1 MNTAHWRGARPA
13 AACCA
18 ALAALA
24 LAAAGATAAT
34 ASSAAAAS
42 RAGAAPIATTDSGAV
57 RGVAAGSINEFLGV
71 PYAAPP
77 TGNLRWRPPQPPAG
91 WHGVRGATQFAP
103 SCPQPPSPFAPHGAF
118 SEDCLYLNVY
128 APVRRNGDGDGR
140 PVLVWIHGG
149 GLTEEGS
156 SNYDG
161 AKLAADGA
169 VVVTINYRLG
179 ALGFLAHPALAS
191 RPGGP
196 AGNYGLMDQQAA
208 LRWVQDNIGR
218 FGGNPDNVTVAG
230 QSAGG
235 LSVLAQLVSVGAR
248 GLFQK
253 AIIESGA
260 FALNQQPL
268 ADAEAAGQA
277 FAAQAGCPD
286 QTAACLRN
294 LPVSALVSTPFTGIP
309 GVVDGKILTAPIA
322 AALAAGRFAHV
333 PVLNGTNHDE
343 ERLFVDGLHLTV
355 SGGTF
360 APIPGEPVTPDNY
373 QANIAA
379 VLGVSAGRAA
389 AIAAEYPP
397 SAYPPS
403 AYSTSADA
411 ALSALAGDANFACPA
426 LQVDQQTSARVP
438 TFAYEFND
446 DTAPQPYTPPGF
458 ITVATHESELPY
470 LFDLPN
476 APYHPGAQ
484 PRPADTRGQHASS
497 LGELRRHRQPR
508 DRGRALALLRRQR
521 ADALARAAPAPDRD
535 RLRYQTPLRIL
546 GRRVTTPRRRTP
558 SGCRADERSSRKG

>member
-1 MNTAHWRGARPA
+1 MNMTHGRRAPLA

-18 ALAALA
+18 ALAALT
-24 LAAAGATAAT
+24 LAAAGATTATAGAAT
-34 ASSAAAAS
+34 AH
-42 RAGAAPIATTDSGAV
+42 
-57 RGVAAGSINEFLGV
+57 AGSGGAPTVRTDEGAFRGMTAGTVDEFLGI

-77 TGNLRWRPPQPPAG
+77 TGNLRWRPPQPPPD
-91 WHGVRGATQFAP
+91 WQGVRDATQFAP
-103 SCPQPPSPFAPHGAF
+103 SCPQPPSPFAPHGTF

-128 APVRRNGDGDGR
+128 TPVLHSGNGDGR

-208 LRWVQDNIGR
+208 LRWVQDNISR
-218 FGGNPDNVTVAG
+218 FGGNPDNVTIAG

-235 LSVLAQLVSVGAR
+235 LSVLAQLVSTGAR
-248 GLFQK
+248 GLFQR

-268 ADAEAAGQA
+268 ADAESAGEA
-277 FAAQAGCPD
+277 FAAQAGCPN
-286 QTAACLRN
+286 QTAQCLRN
-294 LPVSALVSTPFTGIP
+294 LPVANLVNTPFTGIP
-309 GVVDGKILTAPIA
+309 GVVDGKVLTEPIA
-322 AALAAGRFAHV
+322 AALAAGRFARV

-343 ERLFVDGLHLTV
+343 ERLFVEGLHVTV

-360 APIPGEPVTPDNY
+360 VPIPDEPVTPDNY

-379 VLGVSAGRAA
+379 VLGVSAERAA
-389 AIAAEYPP
+389 VIAAEYPP
-397 SAYPPS
+397 GASP
-403 AYSTSADA
+403 DA
-411 ALSALAGDANFACPA
+411 ALSTLVSDANFACPA
-426 LQVDQQTSARVP
+426 LQVDQRTSARVP
-438 TFAYEFND
+438 TFAYELND
-446 DTAPQPYTPPGF
+446 DNAPQPYTQPGF

-476 APYHPGAQ
+476 APFHPAPSPDQ
-484 PRPADTRGQHASS
+484 QTLAASM
-497 LGELRRHRQPR
+497 
-508 DRGRALALLRRQR
+508 
-521 ADALARAAPAPDRD
+521 RAAWVNFAATGNPATAAVPWPAFGGSQQMLSLVPPPPQLETDFAARHHCAFWAA
-535 RLRYQTPLRIL
+535 
-546 GRRVTTPRRRTP
+546 G
-558 SGCRADERSSRKG
+558 

>member
-1 MNTAHWRGARPA
+1 MNTTHWRCAPLV
-13 AACCA
+13 AACRA
-18 ALAALA
+18 ALTALT
-24 LAAAGATAAT
+24 LATAAT
-34 ASSAAAAS
+34 A
-42 RAGAAPIATTDSGAV
+42 GAATAHAGSGGAPIVRTGDGAV
-57 RGVAAGSINEFLGV
+57 QGMTVGTVNEFLGV

-77 TGNLRWRPPQPPAG
+77 TGNLRWRPPQPPAPWQG
-91 WHGVRGATQFAP
+91 IRDATQFAP
-103 SCPQPPSPFAPHGAF
+103 SCPQPPSPFAPHGTF

-128 APVRRNGDGDGR
+128 TPMLPGGDGNRR

-208 LRWVQDNIGR
+208 LRWVQDNISQ
-218 FGGNPDNVTVAG
+218 FGGNPDNVTIAG

-235 LSVLAQLVSVGAR
+235 LSVLAQLVSTGAR
-248 GLFQK
+248 GLFQR

-268 ADAEAAGQA
+268 AAAEAAGEA
-277 FAAQAGCPD
+277 FAAQVGCPD
-286 QTAACLRN
+286 QTATCLRN
-294 LPVSALVSTPFTGIP
+294 LPVANLVTPDFVGIP
-309 GVVDGKILTAPIA
+309 GVVDGKVLTEPIG
-322 AALAAGRFAHV
+322 AALAAGQFAHV

-343 ERLFVDGLHLTV
+343 EQLFVAGLGLAV

-360 APIPGEPVTPDNY
+360 VPIPEGNMVTPGGY
-373 QANIAA
+373 QGDIAA
-379 VLGVSAGRAA
+379 VLGVPAARAA
-389 AIAAEYPP
+389 AIVGEYPL
-397 SAYPPS
+397 SAHASP
-403 AYSTSADA
+403 DA
-411 ALSALAGDANFACPA
+411 ALSTLVSDANFACPA

-446 DTAPQPYTPPGF
+446 DNAPQPYTQPGF

-476 APYHPGAQ
+476 APFHPAPSPDQ
-484 PRPADTRGQHASS
+484 QTLAASM
-497 LGELRRHRQPR
+497 
-508 DRGRALALLRRQR
+508 
-521 ADALARAAPAPDRD
+521 RAAWVNFAATGNPATAALPWPAFGDSQHMLSLVPPQPQAETDFAARHHCAFWAA
-535 RLRYQTPLRIL
+535 
-546 GRRVTTPRRRTP
+546 G
-558 SGCRADERSSRKG
+558 